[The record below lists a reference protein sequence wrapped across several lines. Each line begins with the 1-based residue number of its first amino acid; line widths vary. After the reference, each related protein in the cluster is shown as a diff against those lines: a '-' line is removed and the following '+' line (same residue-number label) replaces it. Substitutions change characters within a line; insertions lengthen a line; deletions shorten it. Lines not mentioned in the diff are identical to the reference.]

1 MLFASTNLSTFNEF
15 KEMFKDL
22 YNDKTFLDLSK
33 VPLDEL
39 ANESMAIV
47 NHHSNCAIFLGHLE
61 PGFMLDSISQ
71 VILRKLIRKFP
82 TGIIC
87 KFTESLPFSW
97 KNEIDTLYIQKPLN
111 SNGSTS
117 FINDGSSLQ
126 NKSQI

>member
-1 MLFASTNLSTFNEF
+1 MLFVSTNFKNFNEF
-15 KEMFKDL
+15 KEKFKELFKDR
-22 YNDKTFLDLSK
+22 TFIDLSK
-33 VPLDEL
+33 VPLNELSDE
-39 ANESMAIV
+39 AMAIV

-111 SNGSTS
+111 SNGTTS
-117 FINDGSSLQ
+117 FVDNGSSLQ
-126 NKSQI
+126 NKS

>member
-1 MLFASTNLSTFNEF
+1 MLFVSTNLKNFNEF

-22 YNDKTFLDLSK
+22 FNDKTFIDLSK
-33 VPLDEL
+33 VPLNEL
-39 ANESMAIV
+39 ANESMSIV

-117 FINDGSSLQ
+117 FINNGSSLQ
-126 NKSQI
+126 NKS

>member
-1 MLFASTNLSTFNEF
+1 MLFVSTNLSNFNEF
-15 KEMFKDL
+15 KEMFKNL
-22 YNDKTFLDLSK
+22 SNDKTFLDLSK

-39 ANESMAIV
+39 ANESMSIV

-117 FINDGSSLQ
+117 FINNGSSLQ
-126 NKSQI
+126 NKS

>member
-1 MLFASTNLSTFNEF
+1 MLFLSTNLSNFNEF
-15 KEMFKDL
+15 KEKFKELFKDR
-22 YNDKTFLDLSK
+22 TFIDLSK
-33 VPLDEL
+33 VPLNELSDE
-39 ANESMAIV
+39 AMAIV

-71 VILRKLIRKFP
+71 IILRKLIRKFP

-111 SNGSTS
+111 SNGTTS
-117 FINDGSSLQ
+117 FVDNGSSIQ
-126 NKSQI
+126 NKP

>member
-1 MLFASTNLSTFNEF
+1 MLFVSTNFKNFNEF
-15 KEMFKDL
+15 KEKFKELFKDR
-22 YNDKTFLDLSK
+22 TFIDLSK
-33 VPLDEL
+33 VPLNELSDE
-39 ANESMAIV
+39 AMAIV

-111 SNGSTS
+111 SNGTTS
-117 FINDGSSLQ
+117 FVDNGSSIQ
-126 NKSQI
+126 NKP

>member
-1 MLFASTNLSTFNEF
+1 
-15 KEMFKDL
+15 MFKDL

-97 KNEIDTLYIQKPLN
+97 KNEIDTLYIQNPLN

>member
-1 MLFASTNLSTFNEF
+1 MLFVSTNFKNFNEF
-15 KEMFKDL
+15 KEKFKELFKDR
-22 YNDKTFLDLSK
+22 TFIDLSK
-33 VPLDEL
+33 VSLNELSDE
-39 ANESMAIV
+39 AMAIV
-47 NHHSNCAIFLGHLE
+47 NHHSIFLGHLE

-111 SNGSTS
+111 SNGTTS
-117 FINDGSSLQ
+117 FVDNGSSIQ
-126 NKSQI
+126 NKP

>member
-1 MLFASTNLSTFNEF
+1 MLIASTNLVNFNEF

-22 YNDKTFLDLSK
+22 FNDKTFLDLSK

-82 TGIIC
+82 TGLIC

-117 FINDGSSLQ
+117 FINNGSSL
-126 NKSQI
+126 

>member
-1 MLFASTNLSTFNEF
+1 MLFVSTNLKNFNEF

-22 YNDKTFLDLSK
+22 FNDKTFIDLSR
-33 VPLDEL
+33 VPLNEL
-39 ANESMAIV
+39 ANESMSIV

-117 FINDGSSLQ
+117 FINNGSSL
-126 NKSQI
+126 

>member
-1 MLFASTNLSTFNEF
+1 MLFVSTNLKNFNEF
-15 KEMFKDL
+15 KENFKDL
-22 YNDKTFLDLSK
+22 FNDKTFLDLSR

-39 ANESMAIV
+39 ANESMSIV

-111 SNGSTS
+111 SYGQANSL
-117 FINDGSSLQ
+117 NNGSSLHDQ
-126 NKSQI
+126 SQV

>member
-1 MLFASTNLSTFNEF
+1 MLFVSTNLKNFNEF
-15 KEMFKDL
+15 KEIFKDL
-22 YNDKTFLDLSK
+22 FNDKTFIDLSR
-33 VPLDEL
+33 VPLNEL
-39 ANESMAIV
+39 ANESMSIV

-117 FINDGSSLQ
+117 FINNGSSL
-126 NKSQI
+126 

>member
-1 MLFASTNLSTFNEF
+1 MLIVSTNLNNFNEF

-22 YNDKTFLDLSK
+22 FNDKPFLDLSK
-33 VPLDEL
+33 VPLDEI

-82 TGIIC
+82 TGLIC

>member
-1 MLFASTNLSTFNEF
+1 MLFVSTNLSNFNEF

-22 YNDKTFLDLSK
+22 SNDKTFLDLSK

-39 ANESMAIV
+39 ANESMSIV

-117 FINDGSSLQ
+117 FINNGSSLQ
-126 NKSQI
+126 NKS

>member
-1 MLFASTNLSTFNEF
+1 MLFVSTNLSNFNEF
-15 KEMFKDL
+15 KEKFKELFKDR
-22 YNDKTFLDLSK
+22 TFIDLSK
-33 VPLDEL
+33 VPLNELSDE
-39 ANESMAIV
+39 AMAIV

-111 SNGSTS
+111 SNGTTS
-117 FINDGSSLQ
+117 FVDNGSSIQ
-126 NKSQI
+126 NKP

>member
-1 MLFASTNLSTFNEF
+1 MLFVSTNFKNFNEF
-15 KEMFKDL
+15 KEKFKELFKDR
-22 YNDKTFLDLSK
+22 TFIDLSK
-33 VPLDEL
+33 VPLNELSDE
-39 ANESMAIV
+39 AMAIV

-117 FINDGSSLQ
+117 FVDNGSSIQ
-126 NKSQI
+126 NKP

>member
-1 MLFASTNLSTFNEF
+1 MLFVSTNLSNFNEF

-22 YNDKTFLDLSK
+22 SNDKTFLDLSK

-117 FINDGSSLQ
+117 FINNGSSLQ
-126 NKSQI
+126 NKS

>member
-1 MLFASTNLSTFNEF
+1 MLFVSTNLSNFNEF

-39 ANESMAIV
+39 AIESMAIV

>member
-1 MLFASTNLSTFNEF
+1 MLFVSTNLSNFNEF

-22 YNDKTFLDLSK
+22 FNDKPFLDLSK
-33 VPLDEL
+33 VPLDEI

-82 TGIIC
+82 IGIIC

>member
-1 MLFASTNLSTFNEF
+1 MLFVYTNLSNFNEF
-15 KEMFKDL
+15 KEKFKELFKDR
-22 YNDKTFLDLSK
+22 TFIDLSK
-33 VPLDEL
+33 VPLNELSDE
-39 ANESMAIV
+39 AMAIV

-117 FINDGSSLQ
+117 FVDNGSSIQ
-126 NKSQI
+126 NKP

>member
-1 MLFASTNLSTFNEF
+1 MLFVSTNFKNFNEF
-15 KEMFKDL
+15 KEKFKELFKDR
-22 YNDKTFLDLSK
+22 TFIDLSK
-33 VPLDEL
+33 VPLNEL
-39 ANESMAIV
+39 SDIDLHLKTSHFQSMAIV

-97 KNEIDTLYIQKPLN
+97 KNEIDTLYI
-111 SNGSTS
+111 SNKT
-117 FINDGSSLQ
+117 
-126 NKSQI
+126 

>member
-1 MLFASTNLSTFNEF
+1 MLFVSTNLKNFNEF
-15 KEMFKDL
+15 KENFKDL
-22 YNDKTFLDLSK
+22 FNDKTFLDLSR

-39 ANESMAIV
+39 ANESMSIV

-117 FINDGSSLQ
+117 FINNGSSLQ
-126 NKSQI
+126 NKS

>member
-1 MLFASTNLSTFNEF
+1 MLFVSTNLSNFNEF

-22 YNDKTFLDLSK
+22 FNDKPFLDLSK
-33 VPLDEL
+33 VPLDEI

>member
-1 MLFASTNLSTFNEF
+1 MLFVSTNLKNFNEF

-22 YNDKTFLDLSK
+22 FNDKTFIDLSK
-33 VPLDEL
+33 VPLNEL
-39 ANESMAIV
+39 ANECMSIV

-117 FINDGSSLQ
+117 FINNGSSLQ
-126 NKSQI
+126 NKS

>member
-1 MLFASTNLSTFNEF
+1 MLFVSTSISNFNEF

-22 YNDKTFLDLSK
+22 FSDKTFLDLSR
-33 VPLDEL
+33 VSLDDL
-39 ANESMAIV
+39 ANESTAIV

-82 TGIIC
+82 TGLIC
-87 KFTESLPFSW
+87 RFTESLPFSW
-97 KNEIDTLYIQKPLN
+97 KNEIDTLYIQKALN
-111 SNGSTS
+111 TNGSTNS
-117 FINDGSSLQ
+117 INDGSSLQ

>member
-1 MLFASTNLSTFNEF
+1 MLFVSTNLSNFNEF
-15 KEMFKDL
+15 KEKFKELFKDR
-22 YNDKTFLDLSK
+22 TFIDLSK
-33 VPLDEL
+33 VPLNELSDE
-39 ANESMAIV
+39 AMAIV

-117 FINDGSSLQ
+117 FVDNGSSIQ
-126 NKSQI
+126 NKP

>member
-1 MLFASTNLSTFNEF
+1 MLFVSTNLSNFNEF
-15 KEMFKDL
+15 KEKFKELFKDR
-22 YNDKTFLDLSK
+22 TFIDLSK
-33 VPLDEL
+33 VPLNEL
-39 ANESMAIV
+39 SDESMAIV

-117 FINDGSSLQ
+117 FVDNGSSIQ
-126 NKSQI
+126 NKP